1 MTVENYLGLP
11 GNPSASPSDLTSG
24 IVGVP
29 DGSASFTSRRATTAE
44 IDHPRH
50 TPAMPPCSLVLDPNC
65 GDTDKD
71 FRDWYDQ
78 MLSSNL
84 GLTNED
90 MAAMRAPAPSSV
102 GGGDNDNAP
111 QLAGIHPRQVL
122 GIHLGDRQV
131 PRTRGILFGRVSS
144 KR

>member
-24 IVGVP
+24 IVG
-29 DGSASFTSRRATTAE
+29 G
-44 IDHPRH
+44 H

-102 GGGDNDNAP
+102 GGGDNDN
-111 QLAGIHPRQVL
+111 
-122 GIHLGDRQV
+122 GDCLLQ
-131 PRTRGILFGRVSS
+131 PF
-144 KR
+144 